1 MQGSRS
7 LSMEGAPGA
16 GGEWVR
22 GAIAVLVLVAILAI
36 EHARLAG

>member
-1 MQGSRS
+1 
-7 LSMEGAPGA
+7 MEHAPGA

-22 GAIAVLVLVAILAI
+22 GAIAVFVLIAILAI